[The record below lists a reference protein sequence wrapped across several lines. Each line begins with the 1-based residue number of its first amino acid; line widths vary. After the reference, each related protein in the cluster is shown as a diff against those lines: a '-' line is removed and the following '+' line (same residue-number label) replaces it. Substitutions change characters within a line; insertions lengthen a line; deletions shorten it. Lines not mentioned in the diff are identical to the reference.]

1 MKTSTKL
8 SSALIAA
15 AAFSSAPAFAAATD
29 DPQKPETNDSIQPAT
44 YDMLDEVVVTA
55 QKPLVQ
61 ANGEK
66 VSYNVDEDPASK
78 TSNVLEM
85 LRKVQIGRAHV

>member
-55 QKPLVQ
+55 QSHWCRPTAK
-61 ANGEK
+61 
-66 VSYNVDEDPASK
+66 
-78 TSNVLEM
+78 
-85 LRKVQIGRAHV
+85 R